1 VIFPGVKCPLGFLT
15 GRRTVACQ
23 SMRGAIDLLS
33 AASTAGRETT
43 MLFTYIVARC
53 RVGDS

>member
-1 VIFPGVKCPLGFLT
+1 
-15 GRRTVACQ
+15 
-23 SMRGAIDLLS
+23 MRGAIDLLS
-33 AASTAGRETT
+33 AASMAGRETT